1 MSRNSLNVLADKLA
15 EKSGLSQ
22 IESELFIRK
31 MFDVCHQGLDADKMV
46 KMRWLG
52 TFKVT
57 SVKDRE
63 SVDVNTGERILI
75 EGRDKISF
83 TPDNILKEIV
93 NKPFAQFETVVVN
106 EGVDFDSIDKKY
118 EDSLEDEEQE
128 REQDVIRPA
137 VDVVEPLL
145 PENAFSTE
153 STVSGVIDFLDIP
166 ETPSLDAPETPS
178 EDSNVVVIGEETA
191 EISEETAEISE
202 EKESEVDTS
211 VQESEKVMEETMES
225 CAETVESH
233 AETVE
238 SHAETSN
245 DLPVSDSLEE
255 PKEEVVATVSDNI
268 RKDISDD
275 EAGSDDEVD
284 SDDEADSADESASDD
299 ESDSADESDSDDE
312 SDSADESDS
321 DDEEEIRRRHFIIPK
336 YMVIVASITL
346 LLLIGGFG
354 WFAFNYGQMA
364 AQRDHLATQLAQYK
378 KGKESGMKLAKVQ
391 SQEQILQ
398 QKARQDSLRMA
409 QASEA
414 IKAAEKA
421 DSLKTIAAEKE
432 MSEKKQKSD
441 HILLAEN
448 KKVSEKVVAE
458 KKMAEQKKLDKAAE
472 PAKVTPGKYDSDPR
486 VRTGAYRIVG
496 VDQIV
501 TVGDHQT
508 LTTLSKRYLGPGME
522 CYIEAL
528 NGTSTIKS
536 GQKIK
541 IPKLEL
547 KKKKAK

>member
-1 MSRNSLNVLADKLA
+1 MSKNSLNVLAEKLA

-31 MFDVCHQGLDADKMV
+31 MFDVCHQGLAADKMV

-63 SVDVNTGERILI
+63 SVDVNTGERIII

-128 REQDVIRPA
+128 REQDVIKPA

-145 PENAFSTE
+145 PENSSSTE
-153 STVSGVIDFLDIP
+153 STASGVIDFLDIP
-166 ETPSLDAPETPS
+166 ETSS
-178 EDSNVVVIGEETA
+178 EESNVVVIG
-191 EISEETAEISE
+191 EETAEISE

-211 VQESEKVMEETMES
+211 VQESEKVMEETMDS

-233 AETVE
+233 G
-238 SHAETSN
+238 ETSN
-245 DLPVSDSLEE
+245 ELPVSDSLEE
-255 PKEEVVATVSDNI
+255 PKEEFAANVSDNS
-268 RKDISDD
+268 RKDISDN
-275 EAGSDDEVD
+275 EAE
-284 SDDEADSADESASDD
+284 SDDEA
-299 ESDSADESDSDDE
+299 
-312 SDSADESDS
+312 
-321 DDEEEIRRRHFIIPK
+321 EIRRRHFIIPK

-364 AQRDHLATQLAQYK
+364 AQRDHLALQLAQYK
-378 KGKESGMKLAKVQ
+378 EGKESVMKFAKVK

-414 IKAAEKA
+414 VKAAEKA
-421 DSLKTIAAEKE
+421 DSLKTIAAEKA
-432 MSEKKQKSD
+432 MSEKNQKSD
-441 HILLAEN
+441 HIQLADN

-458 KKMAEQKKLDKAAE
+458 KKMADQKKLDKAAE
-472 PAKVTPGKYDSDPR
+472 HAKVTSGKYDSDPR

-508 LTTLSKRYLGPGME
+508 LSSLSKRYLGPGME

-528 NGTSTIKS
+528 NGNSTIKS

>member
-1 MSRNSLNVLADKLA
+1 MSKNSLNVLAEKLV

-31 MFDVCHQGLDADKMV
+31 MFDVCHQGLAADKMV

-63 SVDVNTGERILI
+63 SVDVNTGERIII

-128 REQDVIRPA
+128 REQEVIKPA

-145 PENAFSTE
+145 PENSFSTE
-153 STVSGVIDFLDIP
+153 STASGVIDFLDIP
-166 ETPSLDAPETPS
+166 ETPSE
-178 EDSNVVVIGEETA
+178 ESNVVVIGEETA
-191 EISEETAEISE
+191 EISEE
-202 EKESEVDTS
+202 KESVLDTS
-211 VQESEKVMEETMES
+211 VQESEKVMEETMDS

-233 AETVE
+233 G
-238 SHAETSN
+238 ETSN
-245 DLPVSDSLEE
+245 ELPVSDSLEE
-255 PKEEVVATVSDNI
+255 PKEEFAANVSDNS
-268 RKDISDD
+268 RKDISDN
-275 EAGSDDEVD
+275 EAE
-284 SDDEADSADESASDD
+284 SDDEA
-299 ESDSADESDSDDE
+299 
-312 SDSADESDS
+312 
-321 DDEEEIRRRHFIIPK
+321 EIRRRHFIIPK

-364 AQRDHLATQLAQYK
+364 AQRDHLALQLAQYK
-378 KGKESGMKLAKVQ
+378 EGKESVMKFAKVK

-414 IKAAEKA
+414 VKAAEKA
-421 DSLKTIAAEKE
+421 DSLKMIAAEKA
-432 MSEKKQKSD
+432 MSEKNQKSD
-441 HILLAEN
+441 HIQLADN

-458 KKMAEQKKLDKAAE
+458 KKMADQKKLDKAAE
-472 PAKVTPGKYDSDPR
+472 HAKVTSGKYDSDPR

-508 LTTLSKRYLGPGME
+508 LSSLSKRYLGPGME

-528 NGTSTIKS
+528 NGNSTIKS